1 MRIFLNILRVFIY
14 THVLSTVFENIYNC
28 VIVSSDEHWIFLY
41 GMYQSGVAI
50 INAKF
55 QIRQRHY
62 HQCSKPPKFNS
73 ANAANN
79 QCNLTLSNLT

>member
-1 MRIFLNILRVFIY
+1 MLERLSLLRKCIAGSIDVTFIFDEIFIFYEIFIIDVTFIFDVFI
-14 THVLSTVFENIYNC
+14 
-28 VIVSSDEHWIFLY
+28 W
-41 GMYQSGVAI
+41 VAI

-62 HQCSKPPKFNS
+62 HQCSKLQKFNS

-79 QCNLTLSNLT
+79 LT